1 VPVEGTSL
9 VAGEP
14 VEGKAGSFL
23 ATDPATGEEFGPAFG
38 LVEPAQIEAAT
49 LAAEAAFDAFRAQSP
64 AERGAFL
71 RRIAD
76 NIDAI
81 GPELTARAVRET
93 GLPAAR
99 LEGERGRTVGQL
111 RMFAAVVEQGDAL
124 QARIDPALPERQP
137 LPRPD
142 LRVAQIPVGPV
153 VVFGASN
160 FPLAFSTAGGDTA
173 SALAAGCPVV
183 VKAHNAH
190 PGTAEL
196 VGRAVAAAV
205 ADSGLPG
212 GVFSLLFGG
221 GNEIGQALASD
232 PRVKAV
238 AFTGSRAGGL
248 ALMRTAAA
256 RPEPVPVFAEM
267 SSSNPVVV
275 LPGALTGDSAED
287 LARAYVG
294 SLTLGAG
301 QFCTNPGLVLV
312 PATPD
317 GDRFFA
323 AAERLVSEA
332 TGQTML
338 TGPIAAARTAG
349 ADALAAEPDV
359 ERIAAGTDG
368 PGPNALAPLLLAT
381 GLRSFAARPSLQEE
395 VFGAVGLLVRY
406 PAQGQSAEDLADALA
421 EALETLE
428 GQLTATVHA
437 DPGSRDDA
445 VAVRRL
451 LPVLE
456 RKVGR
461 ILFGGWPTGVEVT
474 HAMVHGGP
482 FPATSDPRGTSVG
495 SLALH
500 RFLRPVAYQSVPDA
514 FLPPALQEDNPWGLS
529 RRVDGAVVSAEGR
542 R

>member
-1 VPVEGTSL
+1 M
-9 VAGEP
+9 AGEP
-14 VEGKAGSFL
+14 VEGNAGSLL
-23 ATDPATGEEFGPAFG
+23 ATDPATGEEVGPAFG
-38 LVEPAQIEAAT
+38 LVGSAQIEAAT
-49 LAAEAAFDAFRAQSP
+49 RAAEAAFDAFRSQTP
-64 AERGAFL
+64 AERAAFL

-76 NIDAI
+76 NIDGI
-81 GPELTARAVRET
+81 GEELTARAVRET

-111 RMFAAVVEQGDAL
+111 RMFADVVEQGDAL
-124 QARIDPALPERQP
+124 QARIDPALPDRRP
-137 LPRPD
+137 APRPD
-142 LRVAQIPVGPV
+142 IRQAHVPLGPV

-196 VGRAVAAAV
+196 VGRAVARAV

-212 GVFSLLFGG
+212 GVFSLLFGE
-221 GNEIGQALASD
+221 GNGIGQALAAD

-275 LPGALTGDSAED
+275 LPGALAGGAAEE
-287 LARAYVG
+287 LAEAYVG

-323 AAERLVSEA
+323 AAERLVTEA

-338 TGPIAAARTAG
+338 TGPIAAARAAG
-349 ADALAAEPDV
+349 TDALAAEPDV
-359 ERIAAGTDG
+359 ETVATGTDG
-368 PGPNALAPLLLAT
+368 PGPNALAPMLLAT
-381 GLRSFAARPSLQEE
+381 GLKSFTTRPRLQEE

-406 PAQGQSAEDLADALA
+406 PADGLSAEALAESLA
-421 EALETLE
+421 EALESLE
-428 GQLTATVHA
+428 GQLTATLHA
-437 DPGSRDDA
+437 DPASADDA

-451 LPVLE
+451 IPVLE

-461 ILFGGWPTGVEVT
+461 ILFGGWPTGVEVN

-482 FPATSDPRGTSVG
+482 FPATSDPRSTSVG
-495 SLALH
+495 SLAVH

-514 FLPPALQEDNPWGLS
+514 FLPPALREANPWGLS
-529 RRVDGAVVSAEGR
+529 RRVDGSVVPAEGR
-542 R
+542 A